1 MKLAAISLSA
11 VASFAD
17 VALSQ
22 ENPATS
28 ESPQPSSTARPAQVG
43 HRQPRM
49 SDLPPDVVQRETQP
63 GRTAGGQ
70 KSQTDSRLTICRG
83 C

>member
-1 MKLAAISLSA
+1 MRLTAISLSA
-11 VASFAD
+11 VAIFAE

-22 ENPATS
+22 ENPATPGP
-28 ESPQPSSTARPAQVG
+28 PQPSSTAWRAPVG

-49 SDLPPDVVQRETQP
+49 SDLPPDVAQRETQP
-63 GRTAGGQ
+63 GGTASGQ
-70 KSQTDSRLTICRG
+70 KSQPDSRLTICHG

>member
-11 VASFAD
+11 IAMFAD
-17 VALSQ
+17 VALS
-22 ENPATS
+22 EETPATS
-28 ESPQPSSTARPAQVG
+28 GSPQPSSTAWPAPVG

-63 GRTAGGQ
+63 RETVSGQ
-70 KSQTDSRLTICRG
+70 KSQPDSRLTICRG

>member
-11 VASFAD
+11 IAIFAD

-28 ESPQPSSTARPAQVG
+28 GSPQPSSTAWPAPVG

-63 GRTAGGQ
+63 RETMSGQ
-70 KSQTDSRLTICRG
+70 KRQSDSRLTICRR

>member
-1 MKLAAISLSA
+1 MRLTAISLSA
-11 VASFAD
+11 VAIFAE

-22 ENPATS
+22 ENPATPGP
-28 ESPQPSSTARPAQVG
+28 PQPSSTAWPAPVG

-49 SDLPPDVVQRETQP
+49 SDLPPDVAQRETQP
-63 GRTAGGQ
+63 GGTASGQ
-70 KSQTDSRLTICRG
+70 KSQPDSRLTICRG

>member
-11 VASFAD
+11 VAIFAD

-22 ENPATS
+22 ENPATPGP
-28 ESPQPSSTARPAQVG
+28 PQPSSTAWPAPVG

-49 SDLPPDVVQRETQP
+49 SDLPPDVAQQERQP
-63 GRTAGGQ
+63 GGTTSGQ
-70 KSQTDSRLTICRG
+70 KSQPDSRLTICRG

>member
-11 VASFAD
+11 IAIFAD

-28 ESPQPSSTARPAQVG
+28 GSPQPSSTAWPAPVG

-49 SDLPPDVVQRETQP
+49 SDLPPDVVQRETQS
-63 GRTAGGQ
+63 GGTVSGQ

-83 C
+83 R

>member
-11 VASFAD
+11 VAIFAD

-22 ENPATS
+22 ENLATS
-28 ESPQPSSTARPAQVG
+28 GPPQPSSTAWPAPVG

-49 SDLPPDVVQRETQP
+49 SDLPPDVAQQERQP
-63 GRTAGGQ
+63 GGRTSGQ
-70 KSQTDSRLTICRG
+70 KSQPDSRLTICRG